1 MNFQH
6 FMAGAASASPRFTL
20 YATGGRIYV
29 QDARSFLI
37 DIGQYERADDGFS
50 YRIAGDASLGD
61 SGFAGAD
68 DILRDL
74 AGRIDQAF
82 LDIRFRTLPDHS
94 EDYSVDFRRAAH
106 CAVDLDRQE
115 DRADAAPVSAPS
127 SPSARGRPSAVATR

>member
-6 FMAGAASASPRFTL
+6 FMAGASSASRRFTL

-50 YRIAGDASLGD
+50 YRIAGDAGLGD

-68 DILRDL
+68 DVLHDL
-74 AGRIDQAF
+74 AGRIDRAF

-106 CAVDLDRQE
+106 CAVDFDRAE
-115 DRADAAPVSAPS
+115 DRADAVSASVPA
-127 SPSARGRPSAVATR
+127 ARARQAAAAMR